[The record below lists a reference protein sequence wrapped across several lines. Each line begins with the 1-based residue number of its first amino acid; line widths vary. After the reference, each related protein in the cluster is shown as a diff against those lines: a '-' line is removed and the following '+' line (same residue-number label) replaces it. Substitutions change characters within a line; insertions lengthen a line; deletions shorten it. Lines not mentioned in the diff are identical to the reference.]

1 MFVLARAYADRPLR
15 RIVSG
20 KRSRV
25 TYLVNPSTVSS
36 TGIEQD
42 SGVGFP
48 DACVFAFDPVLFHKL
63 EEAWNNGDGGRLS
76 ELWAEATPLRD
87 PDKIAA

>member
-1 MFVLARAYADRPLR
+1 MFALARAYADQPLR
-15 RIVSG
+15 RVVSG
-20 KRSRV
+20 RGSGV

-48 DACVFAFDPVLFHKL
+48 DAYVFRFDPALFKML
-63 EEAWNNGDGGRLS
+63 EDAWNNGDDARLS
-76 ELWAEATPLRD
+76 ELWAKATPLLD